1 MPLRKRAWMGALLGA
16 AALGGLAWAMLEG
29 PAEAADHLDPA
40 GNATPMQGP
49 RVMLGDADDIA
60 DIYAWH
66 TDAGTMV
73 VALDFAG
80 PNMPGTPATFSRDV
94 LYGIHIDGSDEDL
107 EADRVIYTRF
117 AQNESSEWGMWVKGL
132 PGGTA
137 DVVGPTETMIE
148 SGTARAFAGLRDD
161 PFFFDLMGFRET
173 TMSGQLRFDSTRD
186 FFAGKNITSIVVEF
200 PISAIGADGPFN
212 VWATTATI
220 GG

>member
-1 MPLRKRAWMGALLGA
+1 MAFSKRALMAALLGA
-16 AALGGLAWAMLEG
+16 AAVGGLVWAAYEG
-29 PAEAADHLDPA
+29 PAGAADHLDPS
-40 GNATPMQGP
+40 GNSMPMQGP

-66 TDAGTMV
+66 TAEGNMV

-94 LYGIHIDGSDEDL
+94 LYGIHIDGNDEGYAD
-107 EADRVIYTRF
+107 DRVIYTRF
-117 AQNESSEWGMWVKGL
+117 GQNASSAWGVWVTGL
-132 PGGTA
+132 PGGGSS
-137 DVVGPTETMIE
+137 VVGATETTI
-148 SGTARAFAGLRDD
+148 TAGSARVFAGLRDD
-161 PFFFDLMGFRET
+161 PFFFDLQGFRET
-173 TMSGQLRFDSTRD
+173 AMMGTLRFDNTRD

-200 PISAIGADGPFN
+200 PISEIGFDGPYN